1 MEVEEEQ
8 VVHPGVALLLARMD
22 SHPEEFKDDK
32 RWAIHYQHQKPHWNS
47 TEKKLFNA
55 KMRAIRMQAMHE
67 RLMKELL
74 K

>member
-22 SHPEEFKDDK
+22 SHPEEFTNDT
-32 RWAIHYQHQKPHWNS
+32 RWANHYQHQKSHWNG

-55 KMRAIRMQAMHE
+55 KMREIRMQAMHE